1 MGDGDDEQEPDNLPP
16 TSRSTVIIR
25 WWHESGAQGPGEEGG
40 ALRGTVR
47 DLMGRTLGSFAG
59 VESLF
64 GLLRRLMADKPRRPH

>member
-1 MGDGDDEQEPDNLPP
+1 MDDGDDERETDNPSP
-16 TSRSTVIIR
+16 TSRFTVIIR
-25 WWHESGAQGPGEEGG
+25 WWHESDALDSGEERR

-64 GLLRRLMADKPRRPH
+64 GLLRRIMADKPRRPH